1 MLGNELQNMLLVYSD
16 YLENGVDN
24 IDLHTEFLMNAVTQ
38 CLEDACVQLG
48 TAGNSRQVIYVA
60 NSIWEE
66 LVNFAEE
73 TYHIQFSRSL
83 FITVVVGIAIINK
96 EAGRTMG
103 DFEYAAI
110 DVFNEVKD
118 NIFMD
123 MFDTSSC
130 NITEQMINLEKELG
144 QTDKPISTLIGS
156 FFSELQKLGTFHRD
170 VTEYETEEQ
179 LEHHKNLMAIYT
191 KLISST

>member
-38 CLEDACVQLG
+38 CLEDACIQLG
-48 TAGNSRQVIYVA
+48 KADNSREVIYTA

-191 KLISST
+191 KLISFT

>member
-16 YLENGVDN
+16 YLENGVDS

-38 CLEDACVQLG
+38 CLEDACIQLG
-48 TAGNSRQVIYVA
+48 TAGDSRQVIYVA

-96 EAGRTMG
+96 
-103 DFEYAAI
+103 
-110 DVFNEVKD
+110 
-118 NIFMD
+118 
-123 MFDTSSC
+123 
-130 NITEQMINLEKELG
+130 
-144 QTDKPISTLIGS
+144 
-156 FFSELQKLGTFHRD
+156 
-170 VTEYETEEQ
+170 
-179 LEHHKNLMAIYT
+179 
-191 KLISST
+191 